1 MAYRKIVKL
10 GEEILRKKSRPV
22 EDFGEKLHILLDD
35 MAETMYKAD
44 GCGLAAPQI
53 GLLRRVIV
61 CDYGKGLVEMVN
73 PEILEA
79 SGKIGGQEGCLSVP
93 NKRGYVERYDTL
105 RVSWQTRDGVK
116 KVKTFKGF
124 EAVVLQHEIDHLDGV
139 LYIDRE
145 IKEEESK

>member
-1 MAYRKIVKL
+1 MAYRKIVKI
-10 GEEILRKKSRPV
+10 GEEMLRKKSRPV
-22 EDFGEKLHILLDD
+22 EEFGDKLATLLDD

-73 PEILEA
+73 PVILEA
-79 SGKIGGQEGCLSVP
+79 SGKIGGQEGCLSIP
-93 NKRGYVERYDTL
+93 GKRGYVERYDTL
-105 RVSWQTRDGVK
+105 RVEWKTRTGEK

-124 EAVVLQHEIDHLDGV
+124 DAVVLQHEIDHLEGI
-139 LYIDRE
+139 LFIDRA
-145 IKEEESK
+145 ISEENI

>member
-1 MAYRKIVKL
+1 MAFRKIVKI
-10 GEEILRKKSRPV
+10 GEEMLRKKSRPV
-22 EDFGEKLHILLDD
+22 EEFGEKLAILLDD

-73 PEILEA
+73 PVILEA
-79 SGKIGGQEGCLSVP
+79 SGKIGGQEGCLSIP
-93 NKRGYVERYDTL
+93 GKRGYVERYDTL
-105 RVSWQTRDGVK
+105 RVQWQTRTGEK

-124 EAVVLQHEIDHLDGV
+124 DAVVLQHEIDHLEGV
-139 LYIDRE
+139 LFIDRA
-145 IKEEESK
+145 ISEENV

>member
-1 MAYRKIVKL
+1 MAYRKIVKI
-10 GEEILRKKSRPV
+10 GEELLRKKSRPV
-22 EDFGEKLHILLDD
+22 EEFGDKLAILLDD

-73 PEILEA
+73 PVILEA
-79 SGKIGGQEGCLSVP
+79 SGKIGGQEGCLSIP
-93 NKRGYVERYDTL
+93 GKRGYVERYDTL
-105 RVSWQTRDGVK
+105 RVQWQTRNGDK

-124 EAVVLQHEIDHLDGV
+124 DAVVLQHEIDHLEGV
-139 LYIDRE
+139 LFIDRA
-145 IKEEESK
+145 ISEENA

>member
-1 MAYRKIVKL
+1 MAFRKIVKI
-10 GEEILRKKSRPV
+10 GEELLRKKSRPV
-22 EDFGEKLHILLDD
+22 EEFGDKLAILLDD

-73 PEILEA
+73 PVILEA
-79 SGKIGGQEGCLSVP
+79 SGKIGGQEGCLSIP
-93 NKRGYVERYDTL
+93 GKRGYVERYDTL
-105 RVSWQTRDGVK
+105 RVQWQTRTGDR

-124 EAVVLQHEIDHLDGV
+124 DAVVLQHEIDHLEGI
-139 LYIDRE
+139 LFIDRA
-145 IKEEESK
+145 ISEENA

>member
-1 MAYRKIVKL
+1 MAYRQIVKV
-10 GEEILRKKSRPV
+10 GEPILRKKSREV
-22 EDFGEKLHILLDD
+22 EEFGDKLAVLLDD

-73 PEILEA
+73 PVILEA

-93 NKRGYVERYDTL
+93 GKRGYVERYETL
-105 RVSWQTRDGVK
+105 RVEWRTRKGDK
-116 KVKTFKGF
+116 KVKNFKGF
-124 EAVVLQHEIDHLDGV
+124 EAVVLQHEIDHLDGI
-139 LYIDRE
+139 LYIDKA
-145 IKEEESK
+145 ISEEEEG